1 MGNILTFHQ
10 KNAKT
15 LPTKNTDTGRVF
27 SIKDAQTA
35 KIVAIL
41 HDATRRDAVKDV
53 YSGLTCLQLEY
64 LRMNISAI
72 P

>member
-15 LPTKNTDTGRVF
+15 LPTKNTDTGT
-27 SIKDAQTA
+27 IKDVQKA

-41 HDATRRDAVKDV
+41 HDATRRDAVEDV